1 MTLALLILSG
11 FIILLLKIV
20 SLEKYLKTLEKDI
33 KQGFSTQDD
42 FSPLP
47 PPLPHHHPPPGY
59 VATCADISGFLGL
72 GRKVGTTGI

>member
-47 PPLPHHHPPPGY
+47 PPLPHHHPPARICGN
-59 VATCADISGFLGL
+59 VCRHFWFF
-72 GRKVGTTGI
+72 GTW